1 MSNKAS
7 IRPSDSDT
15 ILVPVDFTETTENGL
30 RHAITLARIFS
41 KRLVLLHVVGTGKN
55 SNAVQEKALARLNEL
70 ISKYSDSGISMKAH
84 AEKGNIFDTIGEV
97 ADQENAVLVVM
108 GTHGV
113 LGMQKVLGSKALK
126 VILNATKPFVV
137 VQKKPIKSEG
147 YKNIVLPIDFS
158 KETKQK
164 LMWAVELGKKF
175 EAEFKILV
183 AFENDEF
190 IARGVKNNLAY
201 AENFLKSHNCKFT
214 VHQASKGDF
223 AKETISFAAQSQAD
237 LIIIMTN
244 QEKDLAHYIVGPYEQ
259 NVIAN
264 DAQIPVMTLHPVIT
278 HNAVNGHLFNFGNF

>member
-1 MSNKAS
+1 MSKTS
-7 IRPSDSDT
+7 IKPSDSDT

-30 RHAITLARIFS
+30 RHAISLAGIFN
-41 KRLVLLHVVGTGKN
+41 KKLALLHVVAPGKN
-55 SNAVQEKALARLNEL
+55 FNSEKEEALTKLNAL
-70 ISKYSDSGISMKAH
+70 IDKYQSSGINMEAL

-97 ADQENAVLVVM
+97 ADQKNAVLVVM

-113 LGMQKVLGSKALK
+113 LGMQKILGSKALK

-137 VQKKPIKSEG
+137 VQKKPIKTEG

-175 EAEFKILV
+175 EAEFQILV
-183 AFENDEF
+183 AHESDEF

-201 AENFLKSHNCKFT
+201 AENFLKSNNCKFN
-214 VHQASKGDF
+214 VHQANKGDF
-223 AKETISFAAQSQAD
+223 AKETIRFSAQMEAD
-237 LIIIMTN
+237 LIVIMTN

>member
-1 MSNKAS
+1 MSTSS

-15 ILVPVDFTETTENGL
+15 ILVPIDFTETTENGL
-30 RHAITLARIFS
+30 RHALKLAQIFG
-41 KRLVLLHVVGTGKN
+41 KKVDILHVVGTGKN
-55 SNAVQEKALARLNEL
+55 SDSEREAAMQKLNEL
-70 ISKYSDSGISMKAH
+70 KAKYASQGIEIEAL

-97 ADQENAVLVVM
+97 ADQRSAVLVVM

-137 VQKKPIKSEG
+137 VQKKPIGESG

-164 LMWAVELGKKF
+164 LMWAAELSAKF
-175 EAEFKILV
+175 NAEFKILV
-183 AFENDEF
+183 AYESDEYA
-190 IARGVKNNLAY
+190 ARAVKNNLAY
-201 AENFLKSHNCKFT
+201 AENYLKTRGCRFT
-214 VHQASKGDF
+214 VHQAAKGDF
-223 AKETISFAAQSQAD
+223 AKETIRFAAAESAD

-244 QEKDLAHYIVGPYEQ
+244 QEKELAHYIVGPYEQ

-278 HNAVNGHLFNFGNF
+278 SNAVSGHLFNFGNF